1 MKKWILAIIVIV
13 ALVLLF
19 FYVKGVF
26 ENKITLNPIAFQVGP
41 FYIHWYGIII
51 ASGIILCYFIG
62 RHIGMKQGMNDEHIA
77 EGIIVCIFTGIAG
90 ARLYYVFS
98 EWDMY
103 KNNPLEIFMTWHGG
117 LAIYGGVIGG
127 IIGAFLYTKFR
138 KKCSFTLLQGMD
150 LAAALLPLA
159 QCIGRWGNFFNYE
172 AYGSPTNLPW
182 KMFIPFQYRM
192 PGYETYEYFHPTFL
206 YESTWDFITFS
217 ILLFF
222 YLKKRKH
229 NGETTALY
237 FIVYSIGRI
246 FIEQLRLDSL
256 YWGELR
262 AAQVTGILLL
272 ALGIG
277 LFFFFRKNGKPIL
290 SKTA

>member
-1 MKKWILAIIVIV
+1 
-13 ALVLLF
+13 
-19 FYVKGVF
+19 
-26 ENKITLNPIAFQVGP
+26 
-41 FYIHWYGIII
+41 
-51 ASGIILCYFIG
+51 
-62 RHIGMKQGMNDEHIA
+62 
-77 EGIIVCIFTGIAG
+77 
-90 ARLYYVFS
+90 
-98 EWDMY
+98 MY